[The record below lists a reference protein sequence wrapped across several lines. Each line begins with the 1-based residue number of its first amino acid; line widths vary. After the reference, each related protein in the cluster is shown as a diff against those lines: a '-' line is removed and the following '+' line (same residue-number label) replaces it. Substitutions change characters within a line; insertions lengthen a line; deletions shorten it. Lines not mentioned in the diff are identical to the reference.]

1 MPELLYF
8 DRDLVVL
15 VKPVGLVSE
24 DGGAGESVIPAA
36 AAALRD
42 AGERRCILCIAWIAM
57 SAA

>member
-36 AAALRD
+36 AAA
-42 AGERRCILCIAWIAM
+42 
-57 SAA
+57 